1 MTICWTAINAT
12 EADGYVVYYET
23 ATTEVTNA
31 TDVGN
36 ITQYALG
43 EHERGKMHIFSV
55 RAYQDLLGIASAPL
69 TSECI
74 VTFRVQL

>member
-1 MTICWTAINAT
+1 MNVS
-12 EADGYVVYYET
+12 EADGYVVYYEM
-23 ATTEVTNA
+23 TTEVTNA

-36 ITQYALG
+36 NTQYTLG
-43 EHERGKMHIFSV
+43 ELDRELMYVFSV

-74 VTFRVQL
+74 V